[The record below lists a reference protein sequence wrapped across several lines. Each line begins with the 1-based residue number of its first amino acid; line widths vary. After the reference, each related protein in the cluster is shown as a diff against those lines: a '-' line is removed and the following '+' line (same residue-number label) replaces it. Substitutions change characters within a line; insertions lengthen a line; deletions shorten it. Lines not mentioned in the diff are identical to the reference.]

1 MNVNR
6 IGVRAVGAGVLV
18 AAVVGAMP
26 STSIAGTHLARAGDA
41 LHHHAAAASASAPVV
56 ETSATGNK
64 VELVDPGKS
73 TYVPRV
79 LSATDRQRTRARDLL
94 RGVNLFCRTHTVSGL
109 KAAGWRPGDGPSS
122 GVQTHLIN
130 PDPRSVGINP
140 QNPRG
145 ALFFDGEVGGVML
158 TGQPLPHLG
167 PIPRVHRHPD
177 VHASMGGNPDV
188 EMVHIYCTDD
198 LTVKSIREAYTPNRQ
213 IGVLADTRNL
223 RDRIRPAVM
232 NLNARQL
239 REVRSLVRGYVGTP
253 SSSTTTGAAR
263 TAGPGPDPVLQA
275 MRTEIRQGLMSLDE
289 AQLRSVWRLM
299 KSY

>member
-18 AAVVGAMP
+18 ATVVGAMP
-26 STSIAGTHLARAGDA
+26 STSIAGARLAHAGYA
-41 LHHHAAAASASAPVV
+41 LHHHAASASAPVV

-79 LSATDRQRTRARDLL
+79 LSATDRQRSRARNLL
-94 RGVNLFCRTHTVSGL
+94 RGVNRFCHTHTVAGL
-109 KAAGWRPGDGPSS
+109 EAAGWRPGDGSAS
-122 GVQTHLIN
+122 TVQTHLIN
-130 PDPRSVGINP
+130 PDPRSGGINP
-140 QNPRG
+140 ENPRA
-145 ALFFDGEVGGVML
+145 ALFFDGELGGVML
-158 TGQPLPHLG
+158 SGQPLPHLG
-167 PIPRVHRHPD
+167 PIPRAHRHPD
-177 VHASMGGNPDV
+177 VHASMGGNPNV
-188 EMVHIYCTDD
+188 QMLHIYCTDD
-198 LTVKSIREAYTPNRQ
+198 LSVKSIREAYTPNRQ

-223 RDRIRPAVM
+223 RNRIRPAVM
-232 NLNARQL
+232 NLNPRQL
-239 REVRSLVRGYVGTP
+239 REVRALVRGYVGTP
-253 SSSTTTGAAR
+253 SSTTTGAR

>member
-26 STSIAGTHLARAGDA
+26 STSIAGIRVAEAGHA
-41 LHHHAAAASASAPVV
+41 LHHHHAAASAAAV
-56 ETSATGNK
+56 ETSATGNT
-64 VELVDPGKS
+64 VELVGPGES

-94 RGVNLFCRTHTVSGL
+94 RGVNRFCRTHTVAEL
-109 KAAGWRPGDGPSS
+109 KAAGWQPGDGAAHT
-122 GVQTHLIN
+122 VQTHLIN
-130 PDPRSVGINP
+130 PDPRSGGINP
-140 QNPRG
+140 ANPRG

-158 TGQPLPHLG
+158 SGQPLPHLG
-167 PIPRVHRHPD
+167 PIPRAHRHPD
-177 VHASMGGNPDV
+177 THGSMGGNPNV

-198 LTVKSIREAYTPNRQ
+198 LTVKSIREAYTPDRHL
-213 IGVLADTRNL
+213 GVLADTRML

-232 NLNARQL
+232 NLSPRQL
-239 REVRSLVRGYVGTP
+239 TEVRDLVRSYVGTQP
-253 SSSTTTGAAR
+253 ASTTSAR

-289 AQLRSVWRLM
+289 AQLRTVWRLM